1 MVRFH
6 QMKTPVFG
14 KLYKDRRQIKQRRAA
29 R

>member
-6 QMKTPVFG
+6 QMKTLVFG
-14 KLYKDRRQIKQRRAA
+14 KLYKDRKQIKQRRAV